1 MCMGKKSWSIDWSKV
16 DWSLNNAEIARE
28 LNVDTS
34 SVYSKRKTLNLP
46 PSPKKKL
53 TGIEYLSSG
62 AAIDWDETERIND
75 GKCIRHRLCLQ
86 CASCKEWRKV
96 RTVSIG
102 KVRKGAGKFCVK
114 CRKQSRSSTGIV
126 GKRVSSS
133 GYVVCSRSVY
143 AQDEQDILIKM
154 FQRRD
159 AKRQEILEHR
169 AIMALH
175 LKRPL
180 ESEEIVH
187 HINGD
192 KKDNRIENLEITSRD
207 AHTGEHK
214 KIMKDLEKLK
224 QDYEVLLNENNKLKA
239 LIAAQIL

>member
-1 MCMGKKSWSIDWSKV
+1 MGKKSWSIDWSKV

-28 LNVDTS
+28 LNIDTS
-34 SVYSKRKTLNLP
+34 SVFSKRKALNLP

-53 TGIEYLSSG
+53 TGIEYLYFG

-114 CRKQSRSSTGIV
+114 CRKQNRSSTGIV
-126 GKRVSSS
+126 GKHINSS
-133 GYVVCSRSVY
+133 GYVVCSISIY
-143 AQDEQDILIKM
+143 SQDEQDILIKM
-154 FQRRD
+154 FQTCE
-159 AKRQEILEHR
+159 AKKRQEILEHR

-180 ESEEIVH
+180 KSEEIVH